1 MSRERIGSRLS
12 QALSNLDVLPAMP
25 AIAQKLMALALDTD
39 EGEAQMLS
47 LIGQDPQLSAKIV
60 GLANAPA
67 LGMGRSVHSIH
78 EAAMLLG
85 LQRLKSVSIG
95 VATLSRLT
103 NRPASKHFDP
113 QNLWSHS
120 ITIAIVMN
128 LLAQA
133 MPEKIRPSESQ
144 TFLAG
149 LLHDIGLMALHHID
163 FAACDELH
171 HQLRLQPKRSI
182 YEIEMELLGI
192 THGYIGAQ
200 LARHWNLPAE
210 IVSVLEHHHAAQNAN
225 GTTAN
230 LLARMIN
237 ISERLLLDFGV
248 AEHNKNAITDSE
260 WLDFGIAPER
270 ASDIMAMVCEVAM
283 QVVQLPDAEAE
294 KVSRSDDE
302 SKKPA
307 APKVEEAAPSA
318 PKGMMS
324 WLGRMLH

>member
-1 MSRERIGSRLS
+1 MSHGNTDSTLGL
-12 QALSNLDVLPAMP
+12 ALGNLDILPAMP
-25 AIAQKLMALALDTD
+25 AIAHKLLALALDTD

-47 LIGQDPQLSAKIV
+47 LIGQDPQLSAKII
-60 GLANAPA
+60 GLANSPA
-67 LGMGRSVHSIH
+67 MGIGRSVHSIH
-78 EAAMLLG
+78 DAAMLLG

-95 VATLSRLT
+95 VATLTKLT

-133 MPEKIRPSESQ
+133 MPEEARPGESQ

-149 LLHDIGLMALHHID
+149 LLHDIGLMALHHLD

-182 YEIEMELLGI
+182 YEIEMELLGT
-192 THGYIGAQ
+192 THGHIGAQ
-200 LARHWNLPAE
+200 LAQYWNLPAE
-210 IVSVLEHHHAAQNAN
+210 IVAVLEHHHAAQNVDAAP
-225 GTTAN
+225 AN

-237 ISERLLLDFGV
+237 ISERLLLDFGM
-248 AEHNKNAITDSE
+248 AEHHKNAISDNE
-260 WLDFGIAPER
+260 WQELGIAPER
-270 ASDIMAMVCEVAM
+270 ASDIVAMVSEVAI
-283 QVVQLPDAEAE
+283 QVVQLPETE
-294 KVSRSDDE
+294 EVSRSAGE
-302 SKKPA
+302 PNKPA
-307 APKVEEAAPSA
+307 TPKTVESAPPA

>member
-1 MSRERIGSRLS
+1 MSHERIGSRLS
-12 QALSNLDVLPAMP
+12 QALSNLDALPAMP
-25 AIAQKLMALALDTD
+25 VIAQKLMALALDTD
-39 EGEAQMLS
+39 EGEAQLLI

-67 LGMGRSVHSIH
+67 LGIGRSVHSIH
-78 EAAMLLG
+78 DAAMLLG

-95 VATLSRLT
+95 VATLSKLT

-133 MPEKIRPSESQ
+133 MPEKNRPGECQ

-149 LLHDIGLMALHHID
+149 LLHDIGLMALHHLD

-182 YEIEMELLGI
+182 YEIEMELLGT
-192 THGYIGAQ
+192 THGHIGAQ

-210 IVSVLEHHHAAQNAN
+210 IVAVLEHHHAAQNVKAAP
-225 GTTAN
+225 AN

-237 ISERLLLDFGV
+237 ISERILLDFGV
-248 AEHNKNAITDSE
+248 VEHQKNPISDCE
-260 WLDFGIAPER
+260 WQELGIEPTQAN
-270 ASDIMAMVCEVAM
+270 DIMAMVSEVAI
-283 QVVQLPDAEAE
+283 QVVQLPDAE
-294 KVSRSDDE
+294 KVGRSTDE
-302 SKKPA
+302 PKKPVVPKA
-307 APKVEEAAPSA
+307 EESAPIA
-318 PKGMMS
+318 PKGMKG
-324 WLGRMLH
+324 WLGRMLR